1 MPDNPPQANFASQR
15 ATATATSVSTP
26 AVTPASA
33 ATSAAQ
39 PAAGGGDLG
48 WVWREVRKRV
58 FIKLPF
64 SRPIAEALEA
74 VVPITIDGDTFVCG
88 MTTVQYPMSGYLN
101 AEHVRKTIESI
112 LQQAG
117 GQRIHFELIEG
128 TTLEDWN
135 EIKTRRSSAH
145 EAVIAIAEQHLEL
158 HNYEAILNQV
168 VAEIRQRITATSDR
182 IYPQVRIQAM
192 FDVVPMLSDTADM
205 LFPDRDAHDARRAM
219 ARAIDRVAN
228 FLDVPPLTLAME
240 IERYYRANAR
250 PRPQAEVA
258 TNT

>member
-1 MPDNPPQANFASQR
+1 MPDNPPPAISSQR
-15 ATATATSVSTP
+15 ATATATP
-26 AVTPASA
+26 AATASA
-33 ATSAAQ
+33 ATASAAMA
-39 PAAGGGDLG
+39 PAAGSGGDLG

-88 MTTVQYPMSGYLN
+88 MTTVQYPLSGYLN

-117 GQRIHFELIEG
+117 GQRIRFELIEG

-135 EIKTRRSSAH
+135 EIKARRTGAH
-145 EAVIAIAEQHLEL
+145 EAVIALAEQHLEL
-158 HNYEAILNQV
+158 HHYEAILNQV
-168 VAEIRQRITATSDR
+168 VAEIRQRITATPDR
-182 IYPQVRIQAM
+182 IYPQVRVQAM
-192 FDVVPMLSDTADM
+192 FDVVPLLSDTADM
-205 LFPDRDAHDARRAM
+205 LFPDRDTHDARRAM

-228 FLDVPPLTLAME
+228 YLDLPPLTLAME

-250 PRPQAEVA
+250 PRQEAELA
-258 TNT
+258 TNG